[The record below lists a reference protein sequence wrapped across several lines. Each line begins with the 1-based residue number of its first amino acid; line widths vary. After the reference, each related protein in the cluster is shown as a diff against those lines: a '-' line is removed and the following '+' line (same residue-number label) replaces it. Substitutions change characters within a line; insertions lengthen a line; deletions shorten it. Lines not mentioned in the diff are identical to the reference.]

1 MATLVAGAACP
12 AFAQQPAGE
21 DGEESAGETS
31 QNRAL
36 PGAPRIDLGNAV
48 GVTEEALK
56 EIELRDYSGQAP
68 QGDPYDAGDPGDPG
82 DPGGAGTEFDATAID
97 DPIADPTADP
107 MADPMADPADD
118 TTVEPDAGLV
128 RDESPSEALQR
139 YFDLYR
145 QALQN
150 ENYLEADALAKRV
163 VELSIEVFGINSLD
177 SAKALTNL
185 GIAQHHNEEYEAA
198 QTNYNAAIDIIERTT
213 DRLNENLINPLKGL
227 GAAQLAA
234 GRPDQAVESFERAV
248 HVSHVNE
255 GPHNLMQVE
264 ILQSLAETYLAAGE
278 FETVENIQEHIF
290 QLQARDVSLDSTD
303 IIPALENQAMWQ
315 HRLQLYEKERYTW
328 RKIIDLIEDHHGKD
342 DLRLIPPLTGLGKSH
357 LFVGSSEMS
366 FHQPTSI
373 TSGEVYLKRALRI
386 AEENPE
392 STWQVREGALLA
404 LGDFYIMSG
413 KPNRARNV
421 YEEAWQLLSE
431 DPERLQHR
439 RDNLETLVVLQR
451 ISPPRYVG
459 IDGEVR
465 NALPGEN
472 YSVGT
477 LVFDYGVNTRGFT
490 TDIEMVEASP
500 SGFAD
505 MESAVLRDL
514 RAMIHR
520 PRLEDGT
527 TVPTDGLS
535 YTHKFFYR
543 ESDLPAQT
551 EPGDVA
557 ASSE

>member
-1 MATLVAGAACP
+1 MKLHIPTGIVGLAVAASLGAGSGP
-12 AFAQQPAGE
+12 LRAQEMGQETGQETGQEMTPEVNQETAGE
-21 DGEESAGETS
+21 VPVA
-31 QNRAL
+31 
-36 PGAPRIDLGNAV
+36 
-48 GVTEEALK
+48 EEALE
-56 EIELRDYSGQAP
+56 EITLRDRSALAP
-68 QGDPYDAGDPGDPG
+68 QGDPTGVEIGTDAGDGI
-82 DPGGAGTEFDATAID
+82 AID
-97 DPIADPTADP
+97 DTAL
-107 MADPMADPADD
+107 A
-118 TTVEPDAGLV
+118 T
-128 RDESPSEALQR
+128 DETPREELLR

-145 QALQN
+145 RALQN
-150 ENYLEADALAKRV
+150 ESYLEADALAKRV

-198 QTNYNAAIDIIERTT
+198 QANYNAAIDIIERTT

-234 GRPDQAVESFERAV
+234 GRPDQAVQSFERAV
-248 HVSHVNE
+248 HISHVNE

-264 ILQSLAETYLAAGE
+264 VLQSLAETYLAAGE
-278 FETVENIQEHIF
+278 FDTVEDIQEHVF
-290 QLQARDVSLDSTD
+290 QLQARDVDLGSMD
-303 IIPALENQAMWQ
+303 IIPALENQATWQ

-328 RKIIDLIEDHHGKD
+328 RKIIDVIEDHYGND
-342 DLRLIPPLTGLGKSH
+342 DLRLIAPLTGLGKSH

-386 AEENPE
+386 AEEHPD
-392 STWQVREGALLA
+392 STWQIREDALLA

-421 YEEAWQLLSE
+421 YEETWQLLSG

-439 RDNLETLVVLQR
+439 QDHLESLVVLQR

-472 YSVGT
+472 YQIGT
-477 LVFDYGVNTRGFT
+477 LVFDYDVNTRGFT
-490 TDIEMVEASP
+490 TDIEMVEANP
-500 SGFAD
+500 AGFVE
-505 MESAVLRDL
+505 MESAVQRDL

-520 PRLEDGT
+520 PRLAEGT
-527 TVPTDGLS
+527 TVPTEGLS

-543 ESDLPAQT
+543 ESDLPAAT
-551 EPGDVA
+551 SEPGDVA
-557 ASSE
+557 ATGE

>member
-1 MATLVAGAACP
+1 MQPNIPTGISILRLAAAAFVAAAGPALAQEAEPRAGDENAAADVPVAEQALEEITLP
-12 AFAQQPAGE
+12 
-21 DGEESAGETS
+21 DH
-31 QNRAL
+31 R
-36 PGAPRIDLGNAV
+36 
-48 GVTEEALK
+48 
-56 EIELRDYSGQAP
+56 GQAP
-68 QGDPYDAGDPGDPG
+68 QGEVDDFGPGY
-82 DPGGAGTEFDATAID
+82 DATAID
-97 DPIADPTADP
+97 EVPEVSREEP
-107 MADPMADPADD
+107 PA
-118 TTVEPDAGLV
+118 
-128 RDESPSEALQR
+128 EALQR
-139 YFDLYR
+139 YFQLYR
-145 QALQN
+145 DALQN
-150 ENYLEADALAKRV
+150 ESYVEADALAKRV

-198 QTNYNAAIDIIERTT
+198 QANYTAAIDIIERTT

-234 GRPDQAVESFERAV
+234 GRPDQAVQSFERAV

-278 FETVENIQEHIF
+278 FDTVEDIQEHVF
-290 QLQARDVSLDSTD
+290 QLQARDVHLDSMG

-328 RKIIDLIEDHHGKD
+328 RKIIDVIEDHHGSD

-373 TSGEVYLKRALRI
+373 SSGEVYLKRALRI

-392 STWQVREGALLA
+392 STWQIREDALLA

-413 KPNRARNV
+413 KPNRARSV
-421 YEEAWQLLSE
+421 YEETWQLLSE

-439 RDNLETLVVLQR
+439 RDHLESLVVLQR
-451 ISPPRYVG
+451 ISPPKYVG

-472 YSVGT
+472 YSVGS
-477 LVFDYGVNTRGFT
+477 LVFDFGVNTRGFT
-490 TDIEMVEASP
+490 TDIEMVEAKP
-500 SGFAD
+500 AGFVE

-527 TVPTDGLS
+527 TVATDGLT

-543 ESDLPAQT
+543 ESDLPQQP
-551 EPGDVA
+551 EPTDVA
-557 ASSE
+557 ATNE